1 MARPA
6 FYLVPVLIVAVL
18 AGSGCVPIW
27 NHYNVVKKNEEYLE
41 IIGGYD
47 KKFGELN
54 RTTQEAVS
62 ERDFLKIQVEQ
73 LEKELESAKQAV
85 GTAEKKIH
93 EALTEGVKAELS
105 TEVATGEVKITKDN
119 KISIA
124 GDVLFPSGKAELTAK
139 AQAILLKIAPMLKK
153 PEFARAYI
161 RVEGHTD
168 NQPIVKKETLENYA
182 TNWHLSVARAISVLM
197 ELKKLGVPEDR
208 MYAAGYGEWMPRVA
222 NQGKKGHPENRRV
235 EIAVMDKK

>member
-1 MARPA
+1 MTRPA
-6 FYLVPVLIVAVL
+6 FFLVAALVAAVL

-27 NHYNVVKKNEEYLE
+27 THYNVVKKNEDYTQTIE
-41 IIGGYD
+41 GYD
-47 KKFGELN
+47 KKFGELG
-54 RTTQEAVS
+54 RRTQEAES
-62 ERDFLKIQVEQ
+62 ERDFLKIKVDQQEQ
-73 LEKELESAKQAV
+73 ELLLAQKAV
-85 GTAEKKIH
+85 GAAQKRIN
-93 EALTEGVKAELS
+93 EALAEGIKAELP
-105 TEVATGEVKITKDN
+105 TEVASGEVKITKDN

-168 NQPIVKKETLENYA
+168 NQPISKPETKKNYP

-197 ELKKLGVPEDR
+197 ELKKLGVPER
-208 MYAAGYGEWMPRVA
+208 SMYAAGYGEWMPRVP
-222 NQGKKGHPENRRV
+222 NKGRKGHPDNRRV
-235 EIAVMDKK
+235 EIAVVDKK